1 MKIDCGYAENY
12 IKERARMTNNCGI
25 ACDCCPFESGDNEA
39 NEANESCVV
48 FERKFPDKAI
58 AIVQKWSDE
67 HPIETRAEHLLKMI
81 PTAQINKRDKV
92 PKVCLKNLNPKIE
105 CKTSCKMCWQAPY
118 KEGEF

>member
-1 MKIDCGYAENY
+1 
-12 IKERARMTNNCGI
+12 MTKNCGI
-25 ACDCCPFESGDNEA
+25 NCEDCPISSDNNKPCLHCEEFENTY
-39 NEANESCVV
+39 
-48 FERKFPDKAI
+48 PDKAI
-58 AIVQKWSDE
+58 EIVQRWSDE

-81 PTAQINKRDKV
+81 PTAQINKRDKM